1 MDRKYLICIDPGHGP
16 GCVNG
21 SPDGTY
27 KEREFA
33 WDMGVRI
40 KALLEDAG
48 MKAVLTRTESRKPGL
63 TERAL
68 MSNDMDADLFVSLH
82 SNAAGGS
89 GWSDPGGLLIYT
101 SRPGEEAGRNKAAR
115 AILSKMEAAGVK
127 LFEGGLAHYGWTV
140 LTATNAP
147 AVLIEYGFHTNERDV
162 SLLKDPAYRDI
173 LARATV
179 AGILDYL
186 GLSEAEEDKEEGVAP
201 PMVPNVGTELPWYAD
216 AQAWA
221 KELGIADGTRPT
233 DPCTRAEVW
242 QMLKNYDR
250 ASQEARRGE

>member
-48 MKAVLTRTESRKPGL
+48 MKAVLTRTEGRKPGL

-89 GWSDPGGLLIYT
+89 GWSDPSGLLIYT

-115 AILSKMEAAGVK
+115 AILSRMAAAGINV
-127 LFEGGLAHYGWTV
+127 FSDGLAHNGYTV

-147 AVLIEYGFHTNERDV
+147 AVLIEYGFHTNQGDV
-162 SLLKDPAYRDI
+162 SLLKDQAYRGI

-186 GLSEAEEDKEEGVAP
+186 GVAEAEEDKVEGVDKLP
-201 PMVPNVGTELPWYAD
+201 VPNLDTTQPWYAK
-216 AQAWA
+216 AQVWA
-221 KELGIADGTRPT
+221 KELGISDGTRPLEL
-233 DPCTRAEVW
+233 CTRAEVW
-242 QMLKNYDR
+242 QMLFNYDR
-250 ASQEARRGE
+250 ASQEAQRGG